1 MEDEVVQ
8 FNINI
13 ADYTLDDLFTLLDIK
28 INKNSEINEIKRE
41 IKEKTQIYIDQFKE
55 LNKPSIVNF
64 FKSVRN
70 SLLGTDEDQS
80 LSIGEKLLLKYEK
93 SYKPFSNSNMVNS
106 NQASTSS
113 TEHLFSQNSGA
124 GNPINR
130 KTVTKLLNIDSR
142 FRENYATSTS
152 TDFII
157 NLPYPVNNIIETRLC
172 DLEFSASYHPINS
185 INQNNYFWFATYTA
199 EQITN
204 NNPNIYYVIIP
215 DGNYYFEN
223 LITLINNIFKSI
235 NTNDTLTGEYREL
248 PISIYCDLNYSNTG
262 GIGNGTGKVSMGIL
276 PTSIEDISRNTIDQI
291 VYFDLNFDSQPLPG
305 ATTSTRVIDPN
316 LKAKYFETSTIPLEQ
331 RFGWMIG
338 YRKSHYSNLL
348 YYVSES
354 IIDLTGPKYFFLIVD
369 DFNQNTNINFINT
382 SKYGLLPDNII
393 ARISV
398 KCPVFSSQAQNDYS
412 VYSEPRYY
420 YGPVNVSKLRVKV
433 IDEYNR
439 IINLN
444 SNDFSFTLRMTTIY
458 SIT

>member
-1 MEDEVVQ
+1 MDETVQ

-13 ADYTLDDLFTLLDIK
+13 ADYTLQDLLALLDIK
-28 INKNSEINEIKRE
+28 INKDTEINQIKRE
-41 IKEKTQIYIDQFKE
+41 IKEKTQKYIEQFKE

-64 FKSVRN
+64 FKVVRT
-70 SLLGTDEDQS
+70 SLLGTDEDES
-80 LSIGEKLLLKYEK
+80 LSLGEKLLLKYDK
-93 SYKPFSNSNMVNS
+93 QYKPFSNSNSVV
-106 NQASTSS
+106 SS
-113 TEHLFSQNSGA
+113 TEDLFSQNSGA

-142 FRENYATSTS
+142 FRENYTTSTS

-172 DLEFSASYHPINS
+172 DLEFAASYHPINTT
-185 INQNNYFWFATYTA
+185 NQNNYFWFATYTA
-199 EQITN
+199 EQILN
-204 NNPNIYYVIIP
+204 NNPNIYYFVIP

-223 LITLINNIFKSI
+223 LITLMNTIFKQI
-235 NTNDTLTGEYREL
+235 NPNL
-248 PISIYCDLNYSNTG
+248 PISAYCDLNYNNTG
-262 GIGNGTGKVSMGIL
+262 NIGTGTGKVSIGIL
-276 PTSIEDISRNTIDQI
+276 PNSTEDISLNIVEQI
-291 VYFDLNFDSQPLPG
+291 VKFELNFDSQPLPNVIQ
-305 ATTSTRVIDPN
+305 STRVIDTD
-316 LKAKYFETSTIPLEQ
+316 LISKYYQTSTIPLEQ

-338 YRKSHYSNLL
+338 YRNPHYRNSL
-348 YYVSES
+348 YYISES
-354 IIDLTGPKYFFLIVD
+354 IIDLSGPKYFFLIVD

-398 KCPVFSSQAQNDYS
+398 KCPVFSSQAENDYS

-439 IINLN
+439 VINLN

>member
-1 MEDEVVQ
+1 MENEVVQ

-13 ADYTLDDLFTLLDIK
+13 ADYTLDDLLTLLDIK
-28 INKNSEINEIKRE
+28 INKNTELNEMKRE

-64 FKSVRN
+64 FKLVRS
-70 SLLGTDEDQS
+70 SLLGTDDDQS
-80 LSIGEKLLLKYEK
+80 LSLGEKLLLKYDK
-93 SYKPFSNSNMVNS
+93 GYKPFSNSN
-106 NQASTSS
+106 AFTS
-113 TEHLFSQNSGA
+113 TENLFSQNSGA

-142 FRENYATSTS
+142 FRENYSTSTS

-172 DLEFSASYHPINS
+172 DLELYASYHPINT
-185 INQNNYFWFATYTA
+185 INQNNYFWFATYTS

-204 NNPNIYYVIIP
+204 NNPNIYYIIVP

-223 LITLINNIFKSI
+223 LISLINNIFKKI

-248 PISIYCDLNYSNTG
+248 PISIYCDLNYNNTG
-262 GIGNGTGKVSMGIL
+262 GIGNGTGKVSIGIL
-276 PTSIEDISRNTIDQI
+276 PTAIEDISQNTIDQI
-291 VYFDLNFDSQPLPG
+291 VYFELNFDSQPLPG
-305 ATTSTRVIDPN
+305 ATTSTRVIDPS

-338 YRKSHYSNLL
+338 YRKPHYRNLL
-348 YYVSES
+348 YYESES
-354 IIDLTGPKYFFLIVD
+354 IIDLTGPKYFFLIID

-382 SKYGLLPDNII
+382 SKYGLLPDDII
-393 ARISV
+393 ARISI
-398 KCPVFSSQAQNDYS
+398 KCPVFSSQSQNDYS

-458 SIT
+458 SVT